1 MNSAEK
7 RITMFG
13 GKGGVGK
20 TTCAAATATKFTRA
34 GQKTLVISTDP
45 TPSLSDIFETK
56 PSRGPTQVSNNL
68 DIIEFQTDDI
78 KEMWNRKF
86 GHEVYEVFSSF
97 VSIDYDSFVDFITS
111 ILPTIGE
118 EFTVDYIREL
128 SLTKVYDRIVWDTA
142 PLGQTIKL
150 LTTPNMLQEH
160 LKIAPRIYSKIKLGR
175 ESNRPILDIIRGWS
189 DLSGEDMNFL
199 RNEVNFIMVTI
210 PESLAVQQ
218 LDDAFFDFERQ
229 GLKFSQIIINNIIP
243 ASTSV
248 FFSQKA
254 HLQQK
259 YIELIHKKYSDMEI
273 IELPL
278 SSIEIKGL
286 ARIEETGE
294 ILFSR

>member
-68 DIIEFQTDDI
+68 DIMEFQTDDI

-111 ILPTIGE
+111 TLPAMGE

-150 LTTPNMLQEH
+150 LTMPNMLQEH
-160 LKIAPRIYSKIKLGR
+160 LNIAPRIYSKIKLGR
-175 ESNRPILDIIRGWS
+175 ESNRPILDIIKGWG
-189 DLSGEDMNFL
+189 DLSGEDVNFL

-218 LDDAFFDFERQ
+218 LDDAFFDFERH

-248 FFSQKA
+248 FFSQKT